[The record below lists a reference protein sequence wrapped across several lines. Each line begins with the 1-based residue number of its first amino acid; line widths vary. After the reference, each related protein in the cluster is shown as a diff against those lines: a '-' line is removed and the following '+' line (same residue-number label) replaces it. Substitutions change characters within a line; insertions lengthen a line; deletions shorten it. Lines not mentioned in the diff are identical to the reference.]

1 MLTARELEVFTLLG
15 HGMSVPRVAK
25 LLHRSPKTIERHKC
39 AIAKTLNVN
48 SQAEMVAVVTSVGL
62 EISDA
67 KLKRMRESS
76 GRKA

>member
-62 EISDA
+62 ARIIH
-67 KLKRMRESS
+67 ESANKN
-76 GRKA
+76 GLVGV